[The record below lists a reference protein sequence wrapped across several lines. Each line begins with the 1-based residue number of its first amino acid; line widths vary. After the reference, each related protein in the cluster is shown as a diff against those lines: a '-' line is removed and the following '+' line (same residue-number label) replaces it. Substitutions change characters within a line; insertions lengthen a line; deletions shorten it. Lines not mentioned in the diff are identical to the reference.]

1 MRNSSPNSPVRKSG
15 TNWSRVVAGGL
26 VWAAV
31 YSIIGGIAM
40 VLFFAREL
48 LAELELLGRPLELN
62 RDSVFF
68 LSVFGVVFTVAW
80 GIATVWFY
88 AAIRPRYGPGP
99 KTALIAAVGVWLLSL
114 VAPLSHLAAF
124 GIASPRFVAIDLP
137 TEFVA
142 IVAATLAGARAY
154 RE

>member
-1 MRNSSPNSPVRKSG
+1 MTRAGV
-15 TNWSRVVAGGL
+15 NWSRVVVGGF
-26 VWAAV
+26 VWAGV
-31 YSIIGGIAM
+31 YSVIGGIAM
-40 VLFFAREL
+40 VLYFAREL
-48 LAELELLGRPLELN
+48 VAELELLGRPLHLTP
-62 RDSVFF
+62 DSI
-68 LSVFGVVFTVAW
+68 LSLGVFGVVFTVAW
-80 GIATVWFY
+80 GIVTVWLY

-99 KTALIAAVGVWLLSL
+99 KTAFVAAVGVWLLSL

>member
-1 MRNSSPNSPVRKSG
+1 MRRSG
-15 TNWSRVVAGGL
+15 VNWSRVVAGGL
-26 VWAAV
+26 VWAGV

-40 VLFFAREL
+40 ALFFAREL
-48 LAELELLGRPLELN
+48 MAELERLGRPMDFS
-62 RDSVFF
+62 RDSLIF
-68 LSVFGVVFTVAW
+68 LGVFGVVFTVAW

-99 KTALIAAVGVWLLSL
+99 KTAFVAAFGVWLLSL

-137 TEFVA
+137 TELVA
-142 IVAATLAGARAY
+142 IVAATLAGARVY